1 MKKSRT
7 FDVVVIIMFAALALL
22 TLYPFYNVIIL
33 SFSNTESVAKHIPYL
48 LPFALDL
55 TGYKTII
62 QDSDFINSLLVS
74 LFVTIAGTAVNMVL
88 SVIAAYV
95 LSRKY
100 LDGRNMIMSVIVF
113 TMLFGGGLVPTYMV
127 IKDMGLINKVWAMIL
142 PTAINTYYLI
152 IMKNYF
158 LGLPDGLFEAAKLDG
173 AGEWTMLW
181 KVAFPLSKPIMATF
195 TLFYAVDRWNE
206 WYNALLYIN
215 KKALSPLQIYL
226 RDILTSLNSQ
236 LSTQAQQMMGS
247 TQKVSTSA
255 ESPRYMH
262 SSGSTPNASA
272 IFRGPSGAGFFRMES
287 LWPITMSKT

>member
-33 SFSNTESVAKHIPYL
+33 SFSKTESVAKHIPYL

-74 LFVTIAGTAVNMVL
+74 LFVTIVGTAVNMVL

-255 ESPRYMH
+255 VQMA
-262 SSGSTPNASA
+262 TIVITA
-272 IFRGPSGAGFFRMES
+272 
-287 LWPITMSKT
+287 LPIMLVYPYLQKYFVNGVMVGGIKE

>member
-74 LFVTIAGTAVNMVL
+74 LFVTIVGTAVNMVL

-100 LDGRNMIMSVIVF
+100 LDGRNMIMSVLVF

-255 ESPRYMH
+255 VQMA
-262 SSGSTPNASA
+262 TIVITA
-272 IFRGPSGAGFFRMES
+272 
-287 LWPITMSKT
+287 LPIMLVYPYLQKYFVNGVMVGGIKE

>member
-74 LFVTIAGTAVNMVL
+74 LFVTIVGTAVNMVL

-255 ESPRYMH
+255 GQMA
-262 SSGSTPNASA
+262 TIVITA
-272 IFRGPSGAGFFRMES
+272 
-287 LWPITMSKT
+287 LPIMLVYPYLQKYFVNGVMVGGIKE

>member
-74 LFVTIAGTAVNMVL
+74 LFVTIVGTAVNMVL

-100 LDGRNMIMSVIVF
+100 LDGRNIIMSVIVF

-255 ESPRYMH
+255 VQMA
-262 SSGSTPNASA
+262 TIVITA
-272 IFRGPSGAGFFRMES
+272 
-287 LWPITMSKT
+287 LPIMLVYPYLQKYFVNGVMVGGIKE

>member
-1 MKKSRT
+1 MKKCRT

-74 LFVTIAGTAVNMVL
+74 LFVTIVGTAVNMVL

-255 ESPRYMH
+255 VQMA
-262 SSGSTPNASA
+262 TIVITA
-272 IFRGPSGAGFFRMES
+272 
-287 LWPITMSKT
+287 LPIMLVYPYLQKYFVNGVMVGGIKE

>member
-74 LFVTIAGTAVNMVL
+74 LFVTIVGTAVNMVL

-195 TLFYAVDRWNE
+195 TLFYAVDCWNE

-255 ESPRYMH
+255 VQMA
-262 SSGSTPNASA
+262 TIVITA
-272 IFRGPSGAGFFRMES
+272 
-287 LWPITMSKT
+287 LPIMLVYPYLQKYFVNGVMVGGIKE

>member
-7 FDVVVIIMFAALALL
+7 FDVVVIIRFAALALL

-74 LFVTIAGTAVNMVL
+74 LFVTIVGTAVNMVL

-255 ESPRYMH
+255 VQMA
-262 SSGSTPNASA
+262 TIVITA
-272 IFRGPSGAGFFRMES
+272 
-287 LWPITMSKT
+287 LPIMLVYPYLQKYFVNGVMVGGIKE

>member
-62 QDSDFINSLLVS
+62 QDSDFNNSLLVS
-74 LFVTIAGTAVNMVL
+74 LFVTIVGTAVNMVL

-255 ESPRYMH
+255 VQMA
-262 SSGSTPNASA
+262 TIVITA
-272 IFRGPSGAGFFRMES
+272 
-287 LWPITMSKT
+287 LPIMLVYPYLQKYFVNGVMVGGIKE

>member
-74 LFVTIAGTAVNMVL
+74 LFVTIAGTAVNMLL

-255 ESPRYMH
+255 VQMA
-262 SSGSTPNASA
+262 TIVITA
-272 IFRGPSGAGFFRMES
+272 
-287 LWPITMSKT
+287 LPIMLVYPYLQKYFVNGVMVGGIKE

>member
-195 TLFYAVDRWNE
+195 TLFYAVDRWNG

-255 ESPRYMH
+255 VQMA
-262 SSGSTPNASA
+262 TIVITA
-272 IFRGPSGAGFFRMES
+272 
-287 LWPITMSKT
+287 LPIMLVYPYLQKYFVNGVMVGGIKE

>member
-7 FDVVVIIMFAALALL
+7 FDLVVIIMFAALALL

-74 LFVTIAGTAVNMVL
+74 LFVTIVGTALNMVL

-255 ESPRYMH
+255 VQMA
-262 SSGSTPNASA
+262 TIVITA
-272 IFRGPSGAGFFRMES
+272 
-287 LWPITMSKT
+287 LPIMLVYPYLQKYFVNGVMVGGIKE

>member
-7 FDVVVIIMFAALALL
+7 FDGVVIIMFAALALL

-74 LFVTIAGTAVNMVL
+74 LFVTIVGTAVNMVL

-236 LSTQAQQMMGS
+236 L
-247 TQKVSTSA
+247 
-255 ESPRYMH
+255 
-262 SSGSTPNASA
+262 
-272 IFRGPSGAGFFRMES
+272 
-287 LWPITMSKT
+287 

>member
-255 ESPRYMH
+255 VQMA
-262 SSGSTPNASA
+262 TIVITA
-272 IFRGPSGAGFFRMES
+272 
-287 LWPITMSKT
+287 LPIMLVYPYLQKNFVNGVMVGGIKE

>member
-1 MKKSRT
+1 
-7 FDVVVIIMFAALALL
+7 
-22 TLYPFYNVIIL
+22 
-33 SFSNTESVAKHIPYL
+33 
-48 LPFALDL
+48 
-55 TGYKTII
+55 
-62 QDSDFINSLLVS
+62 
-74 LFVTIAGTAVNMVL
+74 
-88 SVIAAYV
+88 
-95 LSRKY
+95 
-100 LDGRNMIMSVIVF
+100 MSVIVF

-255 ESPRYMH
+255 VQMA
-262 SSGSTPNASA
+262 TIVITA
-272 IFRGPSGAGFFRMES
+272 
-287 LWPITMSKT
+287 LPIMLVYPYLQKYFVNGVMVGGIKE

>member
-158 LGLPDGLFEAAKLDG
+158 LGLTDGLFEAAKLDG

-255 ESPRYMH
+255 VQMA
-262 SSGSTPNASA
+262 TIVITA
-272 IFRGPSGAGFFRMES
+272 
-287 LWPITMSKT
+287 LPIMLVYPYLQKYFVNGVMVGGIKE

>member
-48 LPFALDL
+48 LPFAVDF

-74 LFVTIAGTAVNMVL
+74 LFVTIVGTALNMVL

-100 LDGRNMIMSVIVF
+100 LDGRNIIMSVIVF

-158 LGLPDGLFEAAKLDG
+158 LGLPDVLFEAAKLDG

-255 ESPRYMH
+255 VQMA
-262 SSGSTPNASA
+262 TIVITA
-272 IFRGPSGAGFFRMES
+272 
-287 LWPITMSKT
+287 LPIMLVYPYLQKYFVNGVMVGGIKE

>member
-74 LFVTIAGTAVNMVL
+74 LFVTIVGTAVNMVL

-255 ESPRYMH
+255 VQMATIVITALPMLMCGKVIKR
-262 SSGSTPNASA
+262 
-272 IFRGPSGAGFFRMES
+272 FR
-287 LWPITMSKT
+287 

>member
-22 TLYPFYNVIIL
+22 SLYPFYNVIIL

-74 LFVTIAGTAVNMVL
+74 LFVTIVGTAVNMVL

-255 ESPRYMH
+255 VQMA
-262 SSGSTPNASA
+262 TIVITA
-272 IFRGPSGAGFFRMES
+272 
-287 LWPITMSKT
+287 LPIMLVYPYLQKYFVNGVMVGGIKE

>member
-48 LPFALDL
+48 LPFAVDFS
-55 TGYKTII
+55 GYKTII

-74 LFVTIAGTAVNMVL
+74 LFVTIVGTALNMVL

-100 LDGRNMIMSVIVF
+100 LDGRNIIMSVIVF

-158 LGLPDGLFEAAKLDG
+158 LGLSDGLFEAAKLDG

-255 ESPRYMH
+255 VQMA
-262 SSGSTPNASA
+262 TIVITA
-272 IFRGPSGAGFFRMES
+272 
-287 LWPITMSKT
+287 LPIMLVYPYLQKYFVNGVMVGGIKE

>member
-255 ESPRYMH
+255 VQMA
-262 SSGSTPNASA
+262 TIVITA
-272 IFRGPSGAGFFRMES
+272 
-287 LWPITMSKT
+287 LPIMLVYPYLQKYFVNGVMVGGIKE

>member
-74 LFVTIAGTAVNMVL
+74 LFVTIVGTAVNMVL
-88 SVIAAYV
+88 SVLAASV

-255 ESPRYMH
+255 VQMA
-262 SSGSTPNASA
+262 TIVITA
-272 IFRGPSGAGFFRMES
+272 
-287 LWPITMSKT
+287 LPIMLVYPYLQKYFVNGVMVGGIKE

>member
-215 KKALSPLQIYL
+215 KKALLPLQIYL

-255 ESPRYMH
+255 VQMA
-262 SSGSTPNASA
+262 TIVITA
-272 IFRGPSGAGFFRMES
+272 
-287 LWPITMSKT
+287 LPIMLVYPYLQKYFVNGVMVGGIKE

>member
-158 LGLPDGLFEAAKLDG
+158 LGLPDGLFEVAKLDG

-255 ESPRYMH
+255 VQMA
-262 SSGSTPNASA
+262 TIVITA
-272 IFRGPSGAGFFRMES
+272 
-287 LWPITMSKT
+287 LPIMLVYPYLQKYFVNGVMVGGIKE

>member
-48 LPFALDL
+48 LPFAVDFS
-55 TGYKTII
+55 GYKTII

-74 LFVTIAGTAVNMVL
+74 LFVTIVGTALNMVL

-100 LDGRNMIMSVIVF
+100 LDGRNIIMSVIVF

-255 ESPRYMH
+255 VQMA
-262 SSGSTPNASA
+262 TIVITA
-272 IFRGPSGAGFFRMES
+272 
-287 LWPITMSKT
+287 LPIMLVYPYLQKYFVNGVMVGGLKE

>member
-48 LPFALDL
+48 LPFAVDFS
-55 TGYKTII
+55 GYKTII

-74 LFVTIAGTAVNMVL
+74 LFVTIVGTALNMVL

-100 LDGRNMIMSVIVF
+100 LDGRNIIMSVIVF

-255 ESPRYMH
+255 VQMA
-262 SSGSTPNASA
+262 TIVITA
-272 IFRGPSGAGFFRMES
+272 
-287 LWPITMSKT
+287 LPIMLVYPYLQKYFVNGVMVGGIKE

>member
-74 LFVTIAGTAVNMVL
+74 LFVTIVGTAVNMVL

-181 KVAFPLSKPIMATF
+181 KVACPLSKPIMATF

-255 ESPRYMH
+255 VQMA
-262 SSGSTPNASA
+262 TIVITA
-272 IFRGPSGAGFFRMES
+272 
-287 LWPITMSKT
+287 LPIMLVYPYLQKYFVNGVMVGGIKE

>member
-74 LFVTIAGTAVNMVL
+74 LFVTIVGTAVNMVL

-255 ESPRYMH
+255 VQMA
-262 SSGSTPNASA
+262 TIVITA
-272 IFRGPSGAGFFRMES
+272 
-287 LWPITMSKT
+287 LPIMLVYPYLQ